1 MFDDT
6 LGFAA
11 PATGYRSLTGR
22 HAPVTLM
29 RQKNIWVTLGQRRVG
44 EIPQFFL
51 FFKHPLAAKD
61 CSTSTYYI
69 LH

>member
-29 RQKNIWVTLGQRRVG
+29 RQKIPKYLGNIGTKEGG
-44 EIPQFFL
+44 GNSPIFL
-51 FFKHPLAAKD
+51 VF
-61 CSTSTYYI
+61 
-69 LH
+69 

>member
-1 MFDDT
+1 MIPNDHDDT

-29 RQKNIWVTLGQRRVG
+29 RQKIPKYLGNIGTKEGG
-44 EIPQFFL
+44 GNSPIFPCFL
-51 FFKHPLAAKD
+51 N
-61 CSTSTYYI
+61 I
-69 LH
+69 L